1 MYNSHKGVYFMKLY
15 KRVLTVVAAA
25 SLLGAALCGCGGQN
39 AGGASQPADS
49 SSSDAGSSSSPASS
63 QAGSVG
69 KADDVSIKKGEW
81 TDIEWET
88 YVDQTGFFSLEMP
101 KGWKIDVTDMYGAG
115 RVAGLQ
121 INVCNPEDTVG
132 TDMVDFGTAAIADMT
147 DATVESLFRDALY
160 KSLPN
165 FTIKESKTAEWQQHF
180 IDDNPDVVLDAKVIR
195 ADYTDKTKGDDREV
209 MCQAVLEKGLLD
221 GYYGYVTAYA
231 AYSVR
236 GELDN
241 WIDTLARIQTSFK
254 VTDAYLCDDYHGFTP
269 QDGNVLLVVKIDIE
283 NTMNSSIPMSDL
295 DFQAQWGDD
304 ADDAFAWPITSDP
317 ETMDD
322 RGTLCDE
329 QLPYEYEMSVGEKIS
344 GGELVYEVPEGYKDF
359 SISAIDDFADETED
373 GDVYFVYFT
382 AGYM

>member
-1 MYNSHKGVYFMKLY
+1 MK
-15 KRVLTVVAAA
+15 KAFA
-25 SLLGAALCGCGGQN
+25 LLLALLL
-39 AGGASQPADS
+39 
-49 SSSDAGSSSSPASS
+49 
-63 QAGSVG
+63 V
-69 KADDVSIKKGEW
+69 
-81 TDIEWET
+81 
-88 YVDQTGFFSLEMP
+88 FSL
-101 KGWKIDVTDMYGAG
+101 
-115 RVAGLQ
+115 
-121 INVCNPEDTVG
+121 
-132 TDMVDFGTAAIADMT
+132 AACTSGSNEPAADPGS
-147 DATVESLFRDALY
+147 APV
-160 KSLPN
+160 
-165 FTIKESKTAEWQQHF
+165 IKEAEDGGVF
-180 IDDNPDVVLDAKVIR
+180 DGRIGETIR
-195 ADYTDKTKGDDREV
+195 TYFYD
-209 MCQAVLEKGLLD
+209 
-221 GYYGYVTAYA
+221 
-231 AYSVR
+231 
-236 GELDN
+236 
-241 WIDTLARIQTSFK
+241 FK

>member
-1 MYNSHKGVYFMKLY
+1 MKKALALL
-15 KRVLTVVAAA
+15 LT
-25 SLLGAALCGCGGQN
+25 LLL
-39 AGGASQPADS
+39 
-49 SSSDAGSSSSPASS
+49 
-63 QAGSVG
+63 V
-69 KADDVSIKKGEW
+69 
-81 TDIEWET
+81 
-88 YVDQTGFFSLEMP
+88 FSL
-101 KGWKIDVTDMYGAG
+101 
-115 RVAGLQ
+115 
-121 INVCNPEDTVG
+121 
-132 TDMVDFGTAAIADMT
+132 AACTSGSNEPAADPGS
-147 DATVESLFRDALY
+147 APV
-160 KSLPN
+160 
-165 FTIKESKTAEWQQHF
+165 IKEAEDGGVF
-180 IDDNPDVVLDAKVIR
+180 DGRIGETIR
-195 ADYTDKTKGDDREV
+195 TYFYD
-209 MCQAVLEKGLLD
+209 
-221 GYYGYVTAYA
+221 
-231 AYSVR
+231 
-236 GELDN
+236 
-241 WIDTLARIQTSFK
+241 FK

-269 QDGNVLLVVKIDIE
+269 QDGNVLLVVKVDIE